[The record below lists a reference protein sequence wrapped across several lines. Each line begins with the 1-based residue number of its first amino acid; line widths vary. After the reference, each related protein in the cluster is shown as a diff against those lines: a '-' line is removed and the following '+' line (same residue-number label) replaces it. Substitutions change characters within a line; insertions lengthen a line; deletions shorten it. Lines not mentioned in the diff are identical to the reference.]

1 MRLGKDSELAV
12 AAYNKS
18 PPIFFIVGFVD
29 GHYTVKLRA
38 VFISE
43 KFVFGVS
50 FVTSDGSSL
59 FCGSN
64 CVL

>member
-1 MRLGKDSELAV
+1 M

-38 VFISE
+38 VFVLE

-59 FCGSN
+59 SCGSN